1 MSGPRHFIT
10 GTELRREELLRLIE
24 RARELK
30 ALPRSEQP
38 HTLRGRC
45 VALLFEKPS
54 TRTRVSFHVGISQL
68 GGEPLV
74 LRGDD
79 LQLARGE
86 SVADTARVLSR
97 YVDAIVTRLS
107 DHGMIEELAASSDV
121 PVVNALTP
129 LHHPCQALA
138 DALTLAERFGQLEGL
153 RLAYVGDG
161 NNVCHSLML
170 IGAEFGMRV
179 AVATPPEL
187 QPREEIALAAGDAVE
202 LLSDPVAAARG
213 ACALYTDVW
222 VSMGDEDEANARRK
236 VLAPYQLNEQLLAV
250 AADDAVVLHCLPAHP
265 GEEITRELLYGDR
278 SAVWDQAE
286 NRLHA
291 QKALLELLIAP

>member
-1 MSGPRHFIT
+1 
-10 GTELRREELLRLIE
+10 LLRLIE

-97 YVDAIVTRLS
+97 YVDAIVARLS

-138 DALTLAERFGQLEGL
+138 DVLTLAERFGQLEGL

-187 QPREEIALAAGDAVE
+187 QPREEIVLAAGDAVE

-213 ACALYTDVW
+213 ARALYTDVW
-222 VSMGDEDEANARRK
+222 VSMGDEDEAKARRK

-265 GEEITRELLYGDR
+265 GEEITGELLYGDR

>member
-1 MSGPRHFIT
+1 M
-10 GTELRREELLRLIE
+10 LRLIE

-97 YVDAIVTRLS
+97 YVDAIVARLS

-138 DALTLAERFGQLEGL
+138 DVLTLAERFGQLEGL

-187 QPREEIALAAGDAVE
+187 QPREEIVLAAGDAVE

-213 ACALYTDVW
+213 ARALYTDVW

-265 GEEITRELLYGDR
+265 GEEITGELLYGDR

>member
-1 MSGPRHFIT
+1 M
-10 GTELRREELLRLIE
+10 LRLIE

-97 YVDAIVTRLS
+97 YVDAIVARLS

-187 QPREEIALAAGDAVE
+187 QPREEIVLAAGDAVE

-213 ACALYTDVW
+213 ARALYTDVW
-222 VSMGDEDEANARRK
+222 VSMGDEDEAKARRK
-236 VLAPYQLNEQLLAV
+236 VLAPYQLNEELLAV

-265 GEEITRELLYGDR
+265 GEEITSELLYGDR

-291 QKALLELLIAP
+291 QKALLQTLLDA

>member
-97 YVDAIVTRLS
+97 YVDAIVARLS

-213 ACALYTDVW
+213 ARALYTDVW

-265 GEEITRELLYGDR
+265 GEEITSELLYGDR

>member
-97 YVDAIVTRLS
+97 YVDAIVARLS

-138 DALTLAERFGQLEGL
+138 DVLTLAERFGQLEGL

-213 ACALYTDVW
+213 ARALYTDVW

-265 GEEITRELLYGDR
+265 GEEITGELLYGDR

-291 QKALLELLIAP
+291 QKALLELLFSD

>member
-97 YVDAIVTRLS
+97 YVDAIVARLS

-138 DALTLAERFGQLEGL
+138 DVLTLAERFGQLEGL

-213 ACALYTDVW
+213 ARALYTDVW

-265 GEEITRELLYGDR
+265 GEEITSELLYGDR